1 MSKSLDERIE
11 RIYRIVKEHF
21 GAVYFARYNKV

>member
-11 RIYRIVKEHF
+11 CIYRMAKEHL